1 MREKRDGREEGWVGF
16 PTRGRSPRGTPCAVG
31 GVNNGQKEEGEG
43 NAESQ
48 QTGAA
53 EGLWRGQGPMDKQGL
68 ELGRNA

>member
-1 MREKRDGREEGWVGF
+1 MVK
-16 PTRGRSPRGTPCAVG
+16 
-31 GVNNGQKEEGEG
+31 KEEGEG

-53 EGLWRGQGPMDKQGL
+53 EGLWRGQGPMDKQWL